1 MHKVSNAE
9 PTGQTTALE
18 RSDWPTGQTGVSD
31 RSDRS
36 SADSQQQRIGHYRTR
51 TNDMC
56 EAIEDF
62 GDIDKL
68 GQCFTSVDALEK
80 VDI

>member
-1 MHKVSNAE
+1 MQSLPVR
-9 PTGQTTALE
+9 PLLLI
-18 RSDWPTGQTGVSD
+18 GQTGA
-31 RSDRS
+31 SDRS
-36 SADSQQQRIGHYRTR
+36 SADWLQQHIGHYRTR

-62 GDIDKL
+62 GDTDKL
-68 GQCFTSVDALEK
+68 GQGFTSADALEK

>member
-1 MHKVSNAE
+1 MHKVSNTE
-9 PTGQTTALE
+9 
-18 RSDWPTGQTGVSD
+18 PTGQTGVSD

-36 SADSQQQRIGHYRTR
+36 STDSLQQRIGHYWTSA
-51 TNDMC
+51 NDMC

-62 GDIDKL
+62 GDTDKL
-68 GQCFTSVDALEK
+68 GQGFTSADALEK